1 MGLKNEQT
9 LRLKWDSTLDID
21 KNNTPTKDLSSDGI
35 KVKEKCESNDAWSQ
49 ENPTQN
55 HKTLTI
61 KSTLA

>member
-1 MGLKNEQT
+1 MGFNLGQRPKPYANKGIKF
-9 LRLKWDSTLDID
+9 RWNS
-21 KNNTPTKDLSSDGI
+21 I

-55 HKTLTI
+55 HKTLNI